1 MRQDFTSTRL
11 GFSPPCRVP
20 ELTPAE
26 HRQTLE
32 YMQELTDDLAA
43 ITPSRL
49 ETLRFLLQMVKIEIA
64 DLLDHANE
72 LRN

>member
-11 GFSPPCRVP
+11 DPSRPCRSP

-32 YMQELTDDLAA
+32 YMQELTDDLAS
-43 ITPSRL
+43 ITPSRH
-49 ETLRFLLQMVKIEIA
+49 ENLRFWLLMVKLEIA
-64 DLLDHANE
+64 NLLDNAND